1 MCRLE
6 TTDVEDLH
14 EGCRPAILLISFL
27 VCFALQ
33 TSTGA
38 GQTVGTM
45 TGAINGTVNDST
57 GAVLSGVSSHS
68 QVLRSWARGPA

>member
-6 TTDVEDLH
+6 TTDFENLH
-14 EGCRPAILLISFL
+14 EGCRAAILLVSFL

-38 GQTVGTM
+38 GQTVGAM
-45 TGAINGTVNDST
+45 TGAINGTVT
-57 GAVLSGVSSHS
+57 E
-68 QVLRSWARGPA
+68 